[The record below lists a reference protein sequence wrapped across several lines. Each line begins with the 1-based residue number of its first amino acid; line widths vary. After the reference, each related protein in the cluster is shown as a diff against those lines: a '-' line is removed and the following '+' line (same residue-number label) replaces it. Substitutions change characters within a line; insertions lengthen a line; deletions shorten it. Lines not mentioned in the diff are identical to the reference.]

1 MRLDNRQWAGLFLF
15 AGTTQFAIGMIIA
28 EAVDPTYSVSTN
40 YISDLGV
47 RAGAAI
53 FNTSIILLGIAT
65 LATSWFLFRA
75 FKDRIL
81 MIVVLLA
88 GVGAVGVGVFTENAP
103 DGLHSLVSFITF
115 LFAALSAILAFRVL
129 RPPLSYVTI
138 LLGLGS
144 LAALGLY
151 ISKNFLGLGNGGM
164 ERMIVYPVL
173 TWGIAFGGYLLGM
186 SHSQEPR
193 AAS

>member
-1 MRLDNRQWAGLFLF
+1 MRLQDRQWAGLFLF

-28 EAVDPTYSVSTN
+28 EAVDPTYSVSMN

-47 RAGAAI
+47 RAGATV
-53 FNTSIILLGIAT
+53 FNSSIIILGIT
-65 LATSWFLFRA
+65 ILATAWFLLRA

-81 MIVVLLA
+81 MIVVFLA
-88 GVGAVGVGVFTENAP
+88 GVGAIGVGVFTEAF
-103 DGLHSLVSFITF
+103 GFIHSIVSFITF

-129 RPPLSYVTI
+129 RPPMQYLSV

-144 LAALGLY
+144 LVALGLY
-151 ISKNFLGLGNGGM
+151 LAKYYGNLGNGGM

-173 TWGIAFGGYLLGM
+173 TWGIGFGGYLLGM
-186 SHSQEPR
+186 SHGKETPTTS
-193 AAS
+193 